1 MNFTVADDKWQS
13 KWEIFLF
20 FSPFYFFV
28 GVFRFTMTVS
38 SRKKINSSKVIHL
51 SGTRKSFRIW
61 QNLKKKT
68 YSEKSVSSLKEKEK
82 KEKEKTNCTVC
93 KKLFVVLLTHLN
105 KSEKCKK
112 GKFNN
117 FCTYNGNHLL
127 I

>member
-28 GVFRFTMTVS
+28 GVLRFTMTVS

-68 YSEKSVSSLKEKEK
+68 YLEKSVSSLKEKEK
-82 KEKEKTNCTVC
+82 KEKVHNIILDDMLALYVTP
-93 KKLFVVLLTHLN
+93 FVDYIS
-105 KSEKCKK
+105 KSIWREQV
-112 GKFNN
+112 FY
-117 FCTYNGNHLL
+117 F
-127 I
+127 